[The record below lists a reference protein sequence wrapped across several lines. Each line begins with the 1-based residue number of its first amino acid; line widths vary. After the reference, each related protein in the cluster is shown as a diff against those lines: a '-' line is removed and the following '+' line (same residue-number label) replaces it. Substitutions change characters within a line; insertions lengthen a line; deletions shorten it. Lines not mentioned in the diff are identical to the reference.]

1 MTSLLSRDFLMK
13 LSLQLLYIFPGRIC
27 FTVLASVATGWEEA
41 NYLDKSKPWTK
52 AQRMIQKLYAELNG
66 GGGLKVLAGT
76 VLVDLWKFP
85 CIRLLPDS
93 VKPTPFQSALS
104 VLSHCVHPLY
114 LIPPVT
120 MPTHFQSNQEISICS
135 SQGDLCIPFS
145 LSLLPR
151 PSVSVICKMFI
162 LYFIVNIHL

>member
-93 VKPTPFQSALS
+93 VKPTPLS
-104 VLSHCVHPLY
+104 VSSFSTFSLCPPTLPDPSSYHANPFPVQPEDLY
-114 LIPPVT
+114 L
-120 MPTHFQSNQEISICS
+120 
-135 SQGDLCIPFS
+135 LFS
-145 LSLLPR
+145 GRSMHPIQSLL
-151 PSVSVICKMFI
+151 VTQTLCVCD
-162 LYFIVNIHL
+162 L